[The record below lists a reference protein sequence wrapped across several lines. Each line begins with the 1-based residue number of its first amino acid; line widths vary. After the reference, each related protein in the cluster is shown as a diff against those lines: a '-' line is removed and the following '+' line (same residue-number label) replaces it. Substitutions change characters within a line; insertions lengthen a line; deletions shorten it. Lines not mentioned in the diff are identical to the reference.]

1 MSDIFLGLGSN
12 VRPAQHLTHGLAD
25 LRELL
30 GPLRCSPVYEGAAV
44 GFDGAPFWNLV
55 VQAHTDQPVG
65 VLQHALRAIEFAR
78 GRPRNATRYSD
89 RTLDIDLLLYGTLT
103 GEVDGVQLPRE
114 DVLTQAFVLRPLAE
128 LAPQALHPVTGRSYE
143 DHWRSFDRSAPPL
156 KAVSL

>member
-12 VRPAQHLTHGLAD
+12 VSPAQHLTQGLAD

-30 GPLRCSPVYEGAAV
+30 GPLHCSPVYEGAAV

-55 VQAHTDQPVG
+55 VQGHTDQPVG